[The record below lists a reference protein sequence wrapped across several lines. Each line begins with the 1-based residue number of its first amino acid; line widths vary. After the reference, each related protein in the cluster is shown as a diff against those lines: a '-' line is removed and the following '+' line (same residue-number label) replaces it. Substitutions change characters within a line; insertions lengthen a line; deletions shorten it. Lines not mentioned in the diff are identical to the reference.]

1 MPTRQFIQ
9 SYYLTDEL
17 IDGKVY
23 TIQQKELMFQLHQL
37 MEQPTRLEEIDDID
51 YLVDN

>member
-9 SYYLTDEL
+9 SYYLDEAA
-17 IDGKVY
+17 Y
-23 TIQQKELMFQLHQL
+23 TIQQEELMFQLHQS
-37 MEQPTRLEEIDDID
+37 MEQSTHLEEIDDID